1 MIAVD
6 TNILVRLLTRDDEAQ
21 FQRAFQ
27 LFNEHQIFI
36 ATTVIL
42 ECEWVLRFAYRMKQ
56 PEVVGAL
63 RRLCGLEQIV
73 LDEPNRVAQALSWHE
88 QGMDFADALHLAA
101 KPENAAFSSFDRKL
115 LAVATRLGLSG
126 VEEP

>member
-21 FQRAFQ
+21 FQQAYQ
-27 LFNEHQIFI
+27 LFSEHQIFI

-63 RRLCGLEQIV
+63 RRLCGLDQTV
-73 LDEPNRVAQALSWHE
+73 LEEPNRVAQALSWHKR
-88 QGMDFADALHLAA
+88 GMDFADALHLAA
-101 KPENAAFSSFDRKL
+101 KPDSAAFSSFDQKL
-115 LAVATRLGLSG
+115 LAVAGRLGLSG
-126 VEEP
+126 VEAP